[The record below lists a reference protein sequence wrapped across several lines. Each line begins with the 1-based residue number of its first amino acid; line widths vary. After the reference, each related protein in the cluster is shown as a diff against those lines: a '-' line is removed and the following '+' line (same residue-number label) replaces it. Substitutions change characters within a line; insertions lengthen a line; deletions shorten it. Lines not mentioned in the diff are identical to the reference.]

1 MAFNEKLKELRDF
14 RGRKDS
20 HEKEDV

>member
-1 MAFNEKLKELRDF
+1 MAFNEKLKEPRDF

-20 HEKEDV
+20 PEKEDV